1 MPRHHDPS
9 ALQEG
14 VTMKKVIAAIVAA
27 AFSISIAGT
36 AMAVPAQV
44 NQQHSPLTQ
53 VQADKA
59 DQGQTKSK
67 KKKAAKKK
75 PAKKKQAAKKASK
88 KQAA

>member
-1 MPRHHDPS
+1 MTPRHTIYP

-14 VTMKKVIAAIVAA
+14 VLMKKVLAALVAA
-27 AFSISIAGT
+27 AFSLSIAGT

-53 VQADKA
+53 VQAEKA
-59 DQGQTKSK
+59 DQGQTKK

-75 PAKKKQAAKKASK
+75 PAKKKQTAKKASK
-88 KQAA
+88 KQTA